1 MTKYANTGLLFNKH
15 YYRKIIYWNPT
26 IRNFDYKKDDDN
38 ISRLKENNEILF
50 RSSLDNTPEPIGN
63 KNFELTT
70 TYPGL
75 FLGSGYPHEAGVEG
89 ELKLGFFFDYATG
102 IPILPGSSVKGVL
115 RNAFEV
121 ANGDYVK
128 ALLEKK
134 LKIATSK
141 IEDLYNKKVKIEGI
155 KGKVPY
161 IIASIFHGYYPVK
174 KDDKITYKQI
184 GVYKRD
190 IFFDAVPYGKVPE
203 RKFLANDFITP
214 HENPLKNPVPLQ
226 FLKVLPGVSF
236 RFDFKLHDLTDENGT
251 VLLTADEKKELFR
264 LILLDLGIGAKTNV
278 GYGQFSEKQSKDDNL
293 ESDESNNSIPE
304 IELIKREDVKP
315 GEIIQCEIDRKVYR
329 ENEDKFQLY
338 LRPYI
343 ENYEQFLKELDK
355 TFPSIKL
362 AHYEVKKI
370 YPGDIIKCKVQ
381 RIGNDG
387 RVFFEFKIIK

>member
-15 YYRKIIYWNPT
+15 YYKEIQYVNPEEDK
-26 IRNFDYKKDDDN
+26 FDYKKDKRN
-38 ISRLKENNEILF
+38 ISKLKENNEILF
-50 RSSLDNTPEPIGN
+50 RSSLDNTPKPIGN

-141 IEDLYNKKVKIEGI
+141 IKDLYNKKVKIEGI

-161 IIASIFHGYYPVK
+161 IIASIFHGYYPAK
-174 KDDKITYKQI
+174 ENDKITYKQI

-190 IFFDAVPYGKVPE
+190 IFLDAVPYGKIPE
-203 RKFLANDFITP
+203 QKFLDNDFITP

-226 FLKVLPGVSF
+226 FLKVLPGVTF
-236 RFDFKLHDLTDENGT
+236 RFDFKLNDIIDENGNKI
-251 VLLTADEKKELFR
+251 LTAEEKKELFR

-278 GYGQFSEKQSKDDNL
+278 GYGQFTNHL
-293 ESDESNNSIPE
+293 ENNSDS
-304 IELIKREDVKP
+304 KR
-315 GEIIQCEIDRKVYR
+315 IIRKVKQ
-329 ENEDKFQLY
+329 ENVLNPNISKLEEGQ
-338 LRPYI
+338 I
-343 ENYEQFLKELDK
+343 LKGKINKLKGGVFFDLGIK
-355 TFPSIKL
+355 SVVFPTKLIGVSTNNFKIGQVIKVKV
-362 AHYEVKKI
+362 VKKGK
-370 YPGDIIKCKVQ
+370 YF
-381 RIGNDG
+381 N
-387 RVFFEFKIIK
+387 FEIVE